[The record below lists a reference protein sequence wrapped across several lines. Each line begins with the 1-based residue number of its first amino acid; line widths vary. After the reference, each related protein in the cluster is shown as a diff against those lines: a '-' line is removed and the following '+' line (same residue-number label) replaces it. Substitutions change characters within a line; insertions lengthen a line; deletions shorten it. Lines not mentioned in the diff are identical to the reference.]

1 MRVTVIGG
9 SLGGLSAALV
19 LRDLGHDVTIYERS
33 PKPLEERGAGIGFMP
48 ETYRYLVERGGV
60 DLDDISIVT
69 DHLRHWDRSG
79 TTIHDR
85 PQRYR
90 FSSWNTVYR
99 ELLRL
104 FGTSQYLLGQEVATL
119 DQQGDVVHLTVEDV
133 PIHATVNTRVN
144 ATTHTKAAGNTTTK
158 DGPTRLSASIEADLV
173 ICADGVG
180 SKFRSQLIPGAE
192 PVYSGYVAWRG
203 IVPENELPTSITE
216 QLTDAITYMVFAN
229 SHILVYP
236 IPGIDGSLKPGN
248 RLLNFV
254 WYRNYL
260 PGGDFDDL
268 MTATDG
274 VRRDVSMPPGAAR
287 TDHIAEMKATA
298 HARLPIALAAVVQA
312 TKQPFIQVVLD
323 VEVPRM
329 VFGRICLLGDS
340 AWVARPHAAAGTAKA
355 ADDAWALAESLSA
368 HDTVDEALAVWQQ
381 RQLRVGRQLVDRTR
395 RIGTRSQ
402 QTCTWDPADDEHL
415 FGLLGP
421 GLSS

>member
-1 MRVTVIGG
+1 MRVAVIGG

-69 DHLRHWDRSG
+69 DHIRHWDRTG
-79 TTIHDR
+79 ATIHDR
-85 PQRYR
+85 KHAYR

-104 FGTSQYLLGQEVATL
+104 FGTDRYLLGQEVSAIDPHGDAVQLTLDNPTNNPTSGIATL
-119 DQQGDVVHLTVEDV
+119 
-133 PIHATVNTRVN
+133 
-144 ATTHTKAAGNTTTK
+144 
-158 DGPTRLSASIEADLV
+158 EADLV
-173 ICADGVG
+173 VCADGVG
-180 SKFRSQLIPGAE
+180 SKFRSELLPSVA

-203 IVPENELPTSITE
+203 IVTESELPTSITE
-216 QLTDAITYMVFAN
+216 QLTDAITYVVFAN

-236 IPGIDGSLKPGN
+236 IPGIDGSVKPGD

-268 MTATDG
+268 MTGMDG
-274 VRRDVSMPPGAAR
+274 IRREVSIPPGSAKVA
-287 TDHIAEMKATA
+287 HIAEMKATA
-298 HARLPIALAAVVQA
+298 HARLPTAIAAVVQA
-312 TKQPFIQVVLD
+312 TKQPFVQVVLD
-323 VEVPRM
+323 VEVPQM
-329 VFGRICLLGDS
+329 VFGRIVLLGDA

-355 ADDAWALAESLSA
+355 AEDAWALAESLSA
-368 HDTVDEALAVWQQ
+368 HDTIEEALAAWEQ

-395 RIGTRSQ
+395 RIGAQSQ
-402 QTCTWDPADDEHL
+402 QSCSWAPGDDEHL

-421 GLSS
+421 GLSL

>member
-1 MRVTVIGG
+1 MRVAIIGG

-48 ETYRYLVERGGV
+48 ETYRYLVERGGL
-60 DLDDISIVT
+60 DLDTISIVT

-79 TTIHDR
+79 QTIHDR
-85 PQRYR
+85 KHTYR

-104 FGTSQYLLGQEVATL
+104 FGTERYLLGREVTAL
-119 DQQGDVVHLTVEDV
+119 DQTGEVVHLTVENQLIDATANTDTGNSADNNAQR
-133 PIHATVNTRVN
+133 PTATV
-144 ATTHTKAAGNTTTK
+144 TTV
-158 DGPTRLSASIEADLV
+158 EADLV
-173 ICADGVG
+173 VCADGVG
-180 SKFRSQLIPGAE
+180 SKFRSRLLPGAS

-203 IVPENELPTSITE
+203 IVPEGELPVSITE

-236 IPGIDGSLKPGN
+236 IPGVDGSVKPGE

-260 PGGDFDDL
+260 AGGDFDDL
-268 MTATDG
+268 MLGIDG
-274 VRRDVSMPPGAAR
+274 VRREVSIPPGLAR
-287 TDHIAEMKATA
+287 VAHVAEMRATA
-298 HARLPIALAAVVQA
+298 HARLPIAIAAVVQA
-312 TKQPFIQVVLD
+312 TKQPFVQVVLD
-323 VEVPRM
+323 VEVPQM

-355 ADDAWALAESLSA
+355 ADDAWSLAESLSA
-368 HDTVDEALAVWQQ
+368 HDNVDMALAVWEK
-381 RQLRVGRQLVDRTR
+381 RQLGVGRQLVDRTR
-395 RIGTRSQ
+395 RIGSRSQ
-402 QTCTWDPADDEHL
+402 QTCTWNPADDEHL
-415 FGLLGP
+415 FGLHGP

>member
-1 MRVTVIGG
+1 MRVAIVGG

-48 ETYRYLVERGGV
+48 ETYRYLVEHGGLN
-60 DLDDISIVT
+60 LDDISIVT
-69 DHLRHWDRSG
+69 NHLRHWDRSG
-79 TTIHDR
+79 QTIHDR
-85 PQRYR
+85 QHTYR

-104 FGTSQYLLGQEVATL
+104 FGTERYLLGREVTAL
-119 DQQGDVVHLTVEDV
+119 DQTGDVVHLTVENNL
-133 PIHATVNTRVN
+133 VNTMAN
-144 ATTHTKAAGNTTTK
+144 TATGNTTGNNA
-158 DGPTRLSASIEADLV
+158 DRPSAAVSIVEADLV
-173 ICADGVG
+173 VCADGVG
-180 SKFRSQLIPGAE
+180 SKFRSHLLPGGSPA
-192 PVYSGYVAWRG
+192 YSGYVAWRG
-203 IVPENELPTSITE
+203 IVPEGELPESITE
-216 QLTDAITYMVFAN
+216 RLTDAITYMVFAN

-236 IPGIDGSLKPGN
+236 IPGADGSVKPGD

-268 MTATDG
+268 MTGIDG
-274 VRRDVSMPPGAAR
+274 IRRDVSIPPGAAR
-287 TDHIAEMKATA
+287 IAHIAEMKATA
-298 HARLPIALAAVVQA
+298 HARLPAEIAAVVQA
-312 TKQPFIQVVLD
+312 TKQPFVQVVLD

-355 ADDAWALAESLSA
+355 ADDAWALAESLNA
-368 HDTVDEALAVWQQ
+368 HDTIDEALAVWEQ

-395 RIGTRSQ
+395 RIGARSQ

-415 FGLLGP
+415 FGLHGA

>member
-1 MRVTVIGG
+1 MRVAIIGG

-48 ETYRYLVERGGV
+48 ETYRYLVERGGL
-60 DLDDISIVT
+60 DLDAISIVT

-79 TTIHDR
+79 QTIHDR
-85 PQRYR
+85 KHTYR

-99 ELLRL
+99 ELLRS
-104 FGTSQYLLGQEVATL
+104 FGTDRYLLGQEVTTL
-119 DQQGDVVHLTVEDV
+119 DQVGKVVHLTIENQLID
-133 PIHATVNTRVN
+133 AT
-144 ATTHTKAAGNTTTK
+144 ATTTTANSAN
-158 DGPTRLSASIEADLV
+158 GPTTAVAMVEADLV

-180 SKFRSQLIPGAE
+180 SKFRSQLLPEAS

-203 IVPENELPTSITE
+203 IVPENELPVSITE

-236 IPGIDGSLKPGN
+236 IPGVDGSVKPGE

-268 MTATDG
+268 MLGIDG
-274 VRRDVSMPPGAAR
+274 VRREVSIPPGLAR
-287 TDHIAEMKATA
+287 VAHIAEMRATA
-298 HARLPIALAAVVQA
+298 HARLPTAIAAVVQA
-312 TKQPFIQVVLD
+312 TKQPFVQVVLD
-323 VEVPRM
+323 VEVPQM

-355 ADDAWALAESLSA
+355 ADDAWFLAESLSA
-368 HDTVDEALAVWQQ
+368 HDNIDEALAVWEH

-395 RIGTRSQ
+395 RIGARSQ
-402 QTCTWDPADDEHL
+402 HACTWDPADDEHL
-415 FGLLGP
+415 FGLHGP